1 MARTADY
8 KSAFDIIGP
17 IMVGPS
23 SSHTAGAV
31 RIGKAARAILG
42 TQPEKIHI
50 SYYESFAETH
60 LGHGTD
66 LAIIGGLL
74 DFDTEDP
81 RIRTSIDIAKESGI
95 EIEFVE
101 EQGPSLGEHPNCA
114 LVKIDAGD
122 KHVELLGIS
131 IGGGTIKV
139 KSININGTCVLL
151 NHTLPLLVLNGNE
164 PRSVFSECINDMT
177 SEGLDIN
184 EEMKAMKDDH
194 LIVVLHLN
202 KPIHK
207 ELLEK
212 ITAKYPGITFSNLI

>member
-31 RIGKAARAILG
+31 RIGKAARGVLG
-42 TQPEKIHI
+42 AEPEKIHI

-74 DFDTEDP
+74 DFETEDP
-81 RIRTSIDIAKESGI
+81 RIRTSIDIAKEKGI
-95 EIEFVE
+95 QIEFVE

-151 NHTLPLLVLNGNE
+151 NHTLPLLVLNGSE
-164 PRSVFSECINDMT
+164 PRAVFSEAINKMT
-177 SEGLDIN
+177 EEGLDIN
-184 EEMKAMKDDH
+184 EEMKANKDGN

-202 KPIHK
+202 KPIHQ
-207 ELLEK
+207 ELLDEIK
-212 ITAKYPGITFSNLI
+212 SEYPAITFSNLV